1 MTIDIC
7 FYEISN
13 DKFYETF
20 SLARLIRLCKKAIYG
35 FGCVYFSNYSIL
47 YALINYPLYEINGAF
62 DRFDFFNLICTLPN
76 IVWEVYSIYVP
87 IGGQGRKVLNKDS
100 TLNMDKISTCTYLPK
115 SKCLVYELYSDSYA
129 FSTNETILYV

>member
-1 MTIDIC
+1 MNFLKTCALPKYLKLWNSSPFFQFLCIYIQ
-7 FYEISN
+7 YISSMAWFEMLW
-13 DKFYETF
+13 KG
-20 SLARLIRLCKKAIYG
+20 L
-35 FGCVYFSNYSIL
+35 L

-115 SKCLVYELYSDSYA
+115 SKCLVYELYSDFYA
-129 FSTNETILYV
+129 FSNETILYV